1 MSKQHFSVSLVSR
14 IDASRRI
21 DFGDGGWYVRM
32 IEGWDDLPD
41 RKGSPQPLA
50 LTHGSSSLDST
61 RRASASGSL
70 VVRFRGSA
78 EAVAEENAKLL
89 ALCAEPLQLW
99 ITDHD
104 GMARGR
110 DVMVESVPV
119 RNRHLPDTMVTATIT
134 WTAADPRRYS
144 PMTPI
149 TNGKAHNHGTAPTS
163 PVLVITGPV
172 RGEVEV
178 TELETGRGIRWVG
191 NLTAGEQL
199 RIDPATG
206 YATVDGSVVMGLRRA
221 DWPEIPPGEA
231 RTYHAS
237 SGRLT
242 VEHRSGWW

>member
-1 MSKQHFSVSLVSR
+1 MSREHFSVSLVSR

-41 RKGSPQPLA
+41 RKGAQQSLA
-50 LTHGSSSLDST
+50 LMHGSTPLDNT

-99 ITDHD
+99 VTDHD

-110 DVMVESVPV
+110 DVMVESIPV

-144 PMTPI
+144 PMVPI
-149 TNGKAHNHGTAPTS
+149 TNGRAHNHGTAPTS
-163 PVLVITGPV
+163 PVLVVAGPV
-172 RGEVEV
+172 KGGTEIVEV
-178 TELETGRGIRWVG
+178 ETGRLVRW
-191 NLTAGEQL
+191 AGDLPAGRQL
-199 RIDPATG
+199 RIDPGSG
-206 YATVDGSVVMGLRRA
+206 YATVDGAVVMGLRRA
-221 DWPEIPPGEA
+221 EWPEIPPGES
-231 RTYHAS
+231 RTYRATA
-237 SGRLT
+237 GKLT